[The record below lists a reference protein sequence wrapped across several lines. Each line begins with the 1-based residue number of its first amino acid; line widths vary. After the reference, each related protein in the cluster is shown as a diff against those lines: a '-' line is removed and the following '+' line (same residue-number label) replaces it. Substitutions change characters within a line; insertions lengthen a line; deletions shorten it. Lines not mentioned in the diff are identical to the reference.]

1 MAYHFNQMAYISS
14 GWTVDA
20 VFVLDN
26 EHRKLYTCSLYC
38 INTMLHIWHT
48 FSVSVEFLKFV
59 SRFEFA
65 TNASDVFIITGCV
78 CIAVGVLFPFLFG
91 MTLMFGYFL
100 RVCFM
105 APKANVVAA
114 IPGGY
119 RINIHIY
126 SLYSFLLK
134 NKLVR
139 IIVLPYGFATSICGH
154 YTKSHRLGGV

>member
-1 MAYHFNQMAYISS
+1 M
-14 GWTVDA
+14 
-20 VFVLDN
+20 
-26 EHRKLYTCSLYC
+26 
-38 INTMLHIWHT
+38 

-59 SRFEFA
+59 SRSEFVRMHRM
-65 TNASDVFIITGCV
+65 SLYLSGCV
-78 CIAVGVLFPFLFG
+78 CIAVGVLFLFLFR

-119 RINIHIY
+119 RINIYIYIY
-126 SLYSFLLK
+126 SLYSFSLK

-139 IIVLPYGFATSICGH
+139 IIVLAYGFATSDGH